1 MDNLWSHLTDLFD
14 HQRLMSLVRAAVI
27 LGVGVVLAKTA
38 SLSIKRIFGRHM
50 TAHHVMLIRRLVFYL
65 LLLLFTVSALHEL
78 GFDLSIVLGAAGILS
93 VAIGFASQTS
103 ASNLISGLFLIGE
116 RPFSVG
122 DIIKVGDT
130 TGEVLSIDLL
140 SVKLRTYDNLY
151 VRLPN
156 ESLIKSEVTTL
167 TKFPIRRL
175 DLLIGVAYKE
185 DINKV
190 RDVLTV
196 VATNNPM
203 CLEEPKPLFIFL
215 GFGESSIDLQ
225 FSLWTKRENFIAFKT
240 SVQIEIKQ
248 AFDQNGIEIPF
259 PHRTLYTGSV
269 TDPFPVRVV
278 AAAKDDKP

>member
-1 MDNLWSHLTDLFD
+1 MDNLWSHLSEVMD
-14 HQRLMSLVRAAVI
+14 HNRLLPLVRALVI
-27 LGVGVVLAKTA
+27 LCVGVALAKTA
-38 SLSIKRIFGRHM
+38 SVAVQRIFGRHM
-50 TAHHVMLIRRLVFYL
+50 TAHHVMLIKRLVFYL
-65 LLLLFTVSALHEL
+65 LLLLFAVSALHEL

-190 RDVLTV
+190 REVLTA
-196 VATNNPM
+196 VANNDPL

-259 PHRTLYTGSV
+259 PHRTIYTGSV
-269 TDPFPVRVV
+269 TDPFPVRIV
-278 AAAKDDKP
+278 ANTKDHKS

>member
-1 MDNLWSHLTDLFD
+1 MDNLWSHVTDFID
-14 HQRLMSLVRAAVI
+14 HERLMSMVRAAVI
-27 LGVGVVLAKTA
+27 LGVGVVLAKIA
-38 SLSIKRIFGRHM
+38 SVAIQRIFGRHM
-50 TAHHVMLIRRLVFYL
+50 TAHHVMLMRRLVFYL

-122 DIIKVGDT
+122 DVIKVGDT

-190 RDVLTV
+190 RDVLTA
-196 VATNNPM
+196 VANNDPM

-225 FSLWTKRENFIAFKT
+225 FSLWTKRENFIALKT
-240 SVQIEIKQ
+240 SIQIEIKQ

-269 TDPFPVRVV
+269 TEPFPVRVV
-278 AAAKDDKP
+278 AEVKQNKP